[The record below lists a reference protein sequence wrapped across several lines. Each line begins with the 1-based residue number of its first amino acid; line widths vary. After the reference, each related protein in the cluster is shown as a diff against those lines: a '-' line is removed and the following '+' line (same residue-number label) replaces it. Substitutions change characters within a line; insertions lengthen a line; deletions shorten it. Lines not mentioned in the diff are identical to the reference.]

1 MPPKRRCT
9 VALRKE
15 VEKGITIGTA
25 YAFGAALG
33 GIERVSAKAAGAMEF
48 VGAVGGLIGAMTTPP
63 GWNDLCEGVASAS
76 GALLGLALTAPPVAT
91 RKIQSKSELEAKG
104 KVERMLLK
112 EGVAA
117 QDMVVG
123 AVGARAAVGAGYL
136 E

>member
-1 MPPKRRCT
+1 M
-9 VALRKE
+9 ALKKE
-15 VEKGITIGTA
+15 VEKGITIGSA

-33 GIERVSAKAAGAMEF
+33 GVERVSAKAAGAMEF
-48 VGAVGGLIGAMTTPP
+48 VGAIGGLIGAMTTPP

-76 GALLGLALTAPPVAT
+76 GALLGLALTAPPVAA
-91 RKIQSKSELEAKG
+91 RKIQGKGELEAKG

-117 QDMVVG
+117 QTMAAA
-123 AVGARAAVGAGYL
+123 AVGVRATVGAGYL